1 MSALTP
7 NLTPNL
13 TLYVDSL
20 HTSPYAMSVFVTLK
34 QKGLPFSMRT
44 VDLEAGENL
53 ANDYCG
59 LSLTRKVPLLV
70 HDRFHLNES
79 SAISEYLEDHF
90 EPPVH
95 AAVYPADLKQKAR
108 ARQVQAWLRSDLVPI
123 RMERSTEGIF
133 LGKRFGP
140 LSDAAMKAKDK
151 LVAAADKLI
160 EDGHA
165 NLFPTWSIADV
176 DLALML
182 NRLAVHGDPMPEK
195 LKAYAA
201 RQWEHPAIQEWAG
214 LKR

>member
-1 MSALTP
+1 MS
-7 NLTPNL
+7 NL

-20 HTSPYAMSVFVTLK
+20 YTSPYAMSVYVTLK
-34 QKGLPFSMRT
+34 QKGLPFALQT
-44 VDLEAGENL
+44 IDLETGENL
-53 ANDYCG
+53 DAAYRG
-59 LSLTRKVPLLV
+59 ISLTRKVPLLV
-70 HDRFHLNES
+70 HDSFHLNES
-79 SAISEYLEDHF
+79 SAITEYLEDHF

-95 AAVYPADLKQKAR
+95 AAVYPADPKQKAR

-123 RMERSTEGIF
+123 RLERSTEVIF

-140 LSDAAMKAKDK
+140 LSEAAATARDK
-151 LVAAADKLI
+151 LVAAADRLI

-182 NRLAVHGDPMPEK
+182 NRLIMHGDPMPEK
-195 LKAYAA
+195 LKTFAA
-201 RQWEHPAIQEWAG
+201 RQWAHPAIQEWAG